1 MMRKRGVLGDVPRED
16 ISRLAMIIDACFG
29 GSLNDKS
36 EFGMCY
42 LESKP
47 EAFQRATLSVGTIA
61 PLAAEIA
68 RYLIDNGNSGAEL
81 LEKAFEK
88 EGKKACAN
96 KLRGSRLFKA
106 RKKRDDVP
114 SFLAQEVL
122 DSNLQ
127 DLSKELRGDLSQLL
141 DVTFDDL
148 SRIFE
153 DHSEEDIWD
162 RMQTPDGRKFLHVLF
177 DFSQMA
183 FADRATL
190 FFGSYYN
197 PSVYFGPSSFTTAKF
212 NPGDCVVV
220 TAEDLRAPGNN
231 LAQKAS
237 SHGVQL
243 LTQTDHVPKNGQDF
257 TNEATVVST
266 LDEQLSKQPE
276 LRKIFDE
283 LLDTY
288 PSSEVPPASVV
299 RFTKLWVEGFG
310 PFKLGRW
317 YHLDH
322 VGVSLVTAETRNVF
336 SNGFGKS
343 TLSTTSIVW
352 CLTGLTDDTA
362 SRKKSKPVELLNW
375 DCQRGAI
382 ELVGLWNNVE
392 FSVKR
397 TLSRTETG
405 VTPTFVFNSGGQRF
419 DEFVDGKLS
428 VALKLFNFPCGA
440 QAEFRN
446 FVMETL
452 LWNRFSKVGFLESS
466 EQNAMI
472 FLGYLFDKE
481 RHSLISSRI
490 DEVLGKAS
498 SQVESL
504 VTKVSHEEKEEMGKE
519 GDVRLHEQN
528 RELCQKFNAD
538 GILNRASEVDAA
550 KKRLDEEI
558 KKAGD
563 VDARLAEIEARSKLA
578 DAQLA
583 PEESVS
589 LNTIV
594 SEITD
599 LKKSK
604 GAKEKLV
611 TKAETLL
618 EKKRDELK
626 KFESMKKKK
635 NCQICKMAIDQD
647 AAAAARIALKEQE
660 DNLKQELDRAE
671 KIRDDLDS
679 AIVEKKTQRSAF
691 QIELQEKASNV
702 RKLLSDE
709 RNDLT
714 VKRDAVNSSRLI
726 YEEKEKELLSAERG
740 SSEKIAAIESDIAQS
755 QMLLGQA
762 HVATLDAKGK
772 LAIAESEAQLWK
784 NAKQACAPR
793 GVLTRALC
801 APLLKSFE
809 GFVNKWLQLLMW
821 RPDPSSDDKFPKE
834 VNKYVV
840 SIDYNEDGC
849 LFKQFS
855 VDGMEVSTS
864 CFSGSEWT
872 RCHLSFFLAYGEL
885 WRNVT
890 GNVKSNLFVFDECF
904 SGVDSYGILMILQ
917 AFEKFAKTEDAS
929 VFVASISP
937 MAHIRMNWKK
947 IFVLCEKG
955 HVQDM

>member
-1 MMRKRGVLGDVPRED
+1 MSKRGVLSNVPREE
-16 ISRLAMIIDACFG
+16 ILRLAMDIDECFG

-36 EFGMCY
+36 EFAVRF

-47 EAFQRATLSVGTIA
+47 EAFQRALASLGSIS

-68 RYLIDNGNSGAEL
+68 RYVTDKGNAGGKL
-81 LEKAFEK
+81 LQEAFEK
-88 EGKKACAN
+88 EGKNACAS
-96 KLRGSRLFKA
+96 KLRESNLFKA

-114 SFLAQEVL
+114 LFVAQEVFE
-122 DSNLQ
+122 SNLLE
-127 DLSKELRGDLSQLL
+127 LSGELSSQLSQLL
-141 DVTFDDL
+141 KVTGEGL
-148 SRIFE
+148 SRVLG
-153 DHSEEDIWD
+153 DYSEEDIWD
-162 RMQTPDGRKFLHVLF
+162 QMQTPEGRKFLHVLF

-212 NPGDCVVV
+212 SPGDCVVV
-220 TAEDLRAPGNN
+220 TPEESRVPGNDLR
-231 LAQKAS
+231 QKAS

-283 LLDTY
+283 LLDAY
-288 PSSEVPPASVV
+288 PSSQVPPASVV

-405 VTPTFVFNSGGQRF
+405 VTPTFVFSSGGQRF

-528 RELCQKFNAD
+528 RELCQKFND
-538 GILNRASEVDAA
+538 EEISMRKTEVDAA
-550 KKRLDEEI
+550 KQRLDEEFE
-558 KKAGD
+558 KAGD
-563 VDARLAEIEARSKLA
+563 VDTRLSEIEAQFKLA

-583 PEESVS
+583 PEESTS
-589 LNTIV
+589 LNTVV
-594 SEITD
+594 SKITD

-618 EKKRDELK
+618 EKKRDEMK

-635 NCQICKMAIDQD
+635 NCQVCKMAIDQD
-647 AAAAARIALKEQE
+647 AAVAARAKLKEE
-660 DNLKQELDRAE
+660 ENDLKQELDSAD
-671 KIRDDLDS
+671 KTRDDLDS
-679 AIVEKKTQRSAF
+679 AIVEKEGQRST
-691 QIELQEKASNV
+691 LQSQLQQKASNI
-702 RKLLSDE
+702 RQLLSIE
-709 RNDLT
+709 RIDLT

-821 RPDPSSDDKFPKE
+821 RPDPSSADKFPKE